1 MNIVEA
7 RNILIKGLHEYL
19 LGSASEKIPLYRSGQ
34 TNEEQKL
41 PYVIYSIMNDK
52 GNGRT
57 RGHYNVEAAGE
68 KAEEIRQEQ
77 VSATM
82 SLTVCSE
89 NRTEGETYIFG
100 EDEAQ
105 ELAEKCQGW
114 FLHAGYD
121 YLSQNNIVIA
131 DITGIQN
138 RNMLLLNEEVS
149 RKGFDVIFNYIA
161 EDKRSIAVVNKVN
174 IKEAENE

>member
-1 MNIVEA
+1 MNAVEA
-7 RNILIKGLHEYL
+7 RNILIKGLNEYFS
-19 LGSASEKIPLYRSGQ
+19 GGIPIYRSGQ
-34 TNEEQKL
+34 TNKEQEL
-41 PYVIYSIMNDK
+41 PYIIYSILNDK

-57 RGHYNVEAAGE
+57 QGHYAIAAAGDA
-68 KAEEIRQEQ
+68 AEEIRQEQ

-89 NRTEGETYIFG
+89 NRTEGDIYIFG

-121 YLSQNNIVIA
+121 YLSKNNIVIA
-131 DITGIQN
+131 DVTGIQN
-138 RNMLLLNEEVS
+138 RNMLMVDEEAN
-149 RKGFDVIFNYIA
+149 RKGFDVIFNYIT
-161 EDKRSIAVVNKVN
+161 EDKRSIAVVNKIN
-174 IKEAENE
+174 IKQEVENE